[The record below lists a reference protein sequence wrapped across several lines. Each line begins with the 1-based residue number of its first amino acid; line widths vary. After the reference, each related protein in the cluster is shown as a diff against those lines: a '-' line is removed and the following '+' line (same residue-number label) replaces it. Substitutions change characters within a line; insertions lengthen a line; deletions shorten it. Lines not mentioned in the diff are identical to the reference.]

1 MPSGSSKERM
11 AEINKKTRF
20 CGETAV
26 AAQKK
31 SAEKQRSN
39 GRLRRAAEQIVTEEV
54 AAQIIQAFVEK
65 AQTGDN
71 SAGVFLRDL
80 LGEKPKEQIEQTI
93 NEIAFRIEGVSP
105 EEADEISG

>member
-1 MPSGSSKERM
+1 M
-11 AEINKKTRF
+11 ANKNAGKNGVATQFR
-20 CGETAV
+20 GNSAV
-26 AAQKK
+26 NAQKK
-31 SAEKQRSN
+31 AAEKQRSN

-65 AQTGDN
+65 AQAGDN

-93 NEIAFRIEGVSP
+93 NEIAFRVEGVSP
-105 EEADEISG
+105 EEADEIFG